1 MDFSEICT
9 ALKDYE
15 VTRRE
20 SLKRYFVTVRVE
32 NFSLSFDP
40 VKHLRNMAN
49 SHEITFEVPREVYEK
64 KSNAWNPS
72 VNLPSLFWKGNFG
85 ALTGTIIKRWSENDS
100 HFELVDTKE
109 GRDLIV
115 PRSKLQCEWT
125 RTRSEPGTNPV
136 LGGSSLSSF
145 RLCICI
151 LLCVVLAGGK
161 NKTAKCTDPDH
172 SFIGTTQVGRL
183 LLSCVFG

>member
-100 HFELVDTKE
+100 HFELVHTKE

-115 PRSKLQCEWT
+115 PCK
-125 RTRSEPGTNPV
+125 
-136 LGGSSLSSF
+136 
-145 RLCICI
+145 
-151 LLCVVLAGGK
+151 
-161 NKTAKCTDPDH
+161 
-172 SFIGTTQVGRL
+172 
-183 LLSCVFG
+183 